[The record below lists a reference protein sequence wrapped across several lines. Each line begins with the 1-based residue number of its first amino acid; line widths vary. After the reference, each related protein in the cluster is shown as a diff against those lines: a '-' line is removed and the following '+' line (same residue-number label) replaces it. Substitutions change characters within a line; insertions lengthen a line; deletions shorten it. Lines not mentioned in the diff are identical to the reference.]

1 MVRLNQVKIKNFRNF
16 QGEHKF
22 DFFKDITIFLGDNG
36 NGKSSI
42 FDAIQWCI
50 SGKIARF
57 GNNSTESLRDILINN
72 KADDCFVEMLFSN
85 NLKLK
90 RSISRNSNI
99 TVSCQD
105 ENGRIVRGEEN
116 VKGCV
121 NEAFKKLQNS
131 NFDFQESL
139 KASLLAQDQVLNLIA
154 NDGPKDRYRSISSIL
169 GMDEITNLKQNFEK
183 VRNLIENKIS
193 DKRKSEKECEEE
205 IESQKSKLKKYKE
218 LNIEKISEFN
228 FDDKQ
233 NEKIRLMK
241 EKDQIKNT
249 LDNFNL
255 LQVKIGGIIQ
265 NLNLITETINTID
278 FDIKRLKS
286 EKEEIIKDCALIDS
300 DFEQNE
306 KNIEQAE
313 KEAKLL
319 FQNKKYQDELKKI
332 ENKLLNFELSIEVDE
347 NIQQRLYESQRSLD
361 KYTYTLSMFKEY
373 NDLLQNRENIPKFI
387 DELKQKFNQLDIELQ
402 EKQNKIISLKSEFL
416 SDEKNDIDLLVKMV
430 QEASEFVNVHKN
442 FKNNCPVC
450 NQRVVNISKHLDERV
465 DYLLHK
471 INIATERISN
481 NKRRIKEVEGEILN
495 IKDERNL
502 TKSNI
507 SNLKLQYEEVEKKIN
522 IIEGDY
528 LYTKENFNLDSDKL
542 ILKINDLHDNIE
554 KQTQYLQL
562 KNEKHKLK
570 LKLGEISGM
579 EFSGLNLERLLE
591 KKELLNGKQDDLLA
605 QRKKVE
611 ENIERLQI
619 SLDDCKSMNK
629 LINECSKFYGISSNI
644 DLSKF
649 LINLKDEKEKKI
661 DVLSQELKRYED
673 IIVYNN
679 LKDNLFNKEVRLQ
692 HIKKSII
699 NLKIKYDIVGKEITH
714 INDLYSFSRIVNSNR
729 SVIQRYFNYLN
740 PNVSTYRNLYFNI
753 DDKANTLDIE
763 INNNNNNRTV
773 KATSVL
779 SSGQLNVLAIS
790 IFIAKNISQFN
801 SDIDFIAID
810 DPIQNMD
817 DINQFSMIDVL
828 SQLNKQVIFTTHDA
842 KYVNLFLKKNEV
854 RLNDIS
860 VYYLDAE
867 NDSYDNIL
875 ESN

>member
-57 GNNSTESLRDILINN
+57 GNNSTESLRNILINN

-131 NFDFQESL
+131 NFDLQESL

-570 LKLGEISGM
+570 LKLEEISGM

>member
-131 NFDFQESL
+131 NFDLQESL

-763 INNNNNNRTV
+763 INNNNNRTV

>member
-57 GNNSTESLRDILINN
+57 GNNSTESLRNILINN

-313 KEAKLL
+313 KEEKLL

-570 LKLGEISGM
+570 LKLEEISGM

-763 INNNNNNRTV
+763 IKNNNNRTV

>member
-131 NFDFQESL
+131 NFDLQESL

>member
-22 DFFKDITIFLGDNG
+22 DFFKGITIFLGDNG

-57 GNNSTESLRDILINN
+57 GNNSTESLRNILINN

-313 KEAKLL
+313 KEEKLL

-570 LKLGEISGM
+570 LKLEEISGM

-763 INNNNNNRTV
+763 IKNNNNRTV

>member
-131 NFDFQESL
+131 NFDLQESL

-763 INNNNNNRTV
+763 IKNNNNRTV

>member
-22 DFFKDITIFLGDNG
+22 DFFKGITIFLGDNG

-57 GNNSTESLRDILINN
+57 GNNSTESLRNILINN

-313 KEAKLL
+313 KEEKLL

-450 NQRVVNISKHLDERV
+450 NQWVVNISKHLDERV

-570 LKLGEISGM
+570 LKLEEISGM

-763 INNNNNNRTV
+763 IKNNNNRTV

>member
-131 NFDFQESL
+131 NFDLQESL

-313 KEAKLL
+313 KEEKLL

-570 LKLGEISGM
+570 LKLEEISGM

>member
-570 LKLGEISGM
+570 LKLEEISGM